1 MTASSAQPRRSV
13 LYMPASNAKAVEK
26 VRSLACDAVILDL
39 EDAVAPDAKE
49 TARTMA
55 VEAVFAGG
63 FGSKELII
71 RVNGLDTPWG
81 AADVAQA
88 VKARPNAILV
98 PKVNSA
104 SDVIQYQQQIG
115 DAGIDL
121 WVMIETTP
129 ALFSLGDIAAA
140 AIQTRLACFVMG
152 TNDLAKETGARLVPG
167 REPMIGALGL
177 AVAAAKSQGL
187 CALDGVYNDLDD
199 DDGFSRECVQGRNFG
214 FDGKTLI
221 HPRQI
226 ERCNTT
232 FSPSDAEIAFARAV
246 VAAFAADE
254 NADRGVVRVEGKM
267 AERLH
272 LAQSERLLAVAD
284 AIGRR

>member
-1 MTASSAQPRRSV
+1 LTTLSAHPRRSV

-26 VRSLACDAVILDL
+26 ARGLTCDAVILDL

-49 TARTMA
+49 SARAMA
-55 VEAVFAGG
+55 AAAVDAGG

-71 RVNGLDTPWG
+71 RVNGLDTAWG
-81 AADVAQA
+81 AADIARA
-88 VKARPNAILV
+88 VEARPDAILV

-115 DAGIDL
+115 DADIDL
-121 WVMIETTP
+121 WVMIETTR

-140 AIQTRLACFVMG
+140 AMQTRLACFVMG
-152 TNDLAKETGARLVPG
+152 ANDLAKETGARLVPG

-177 AVAAAKSQGL
+177 AVAAAKSQRL
-187 CALDGVYNDLDD
+187 CVLDGVYNDLDD
-199 DDGFSRECVQGRNFG
+199 DEGFALECVQGRNFG

-226 ERCNTT
+226 ERCNTI
-232 FSPSDAEIAFARAV
+232 FSPSDAEIAFAGAV

-254 NADRGVVRVEGKM
+254 NANRGVIRVEGKM

-272 LAQSERLLAVAD
+272 LAQSERLLAIAD
-284 AIGRR
+284 AIGLR